1 MVRVLVALGAVVA
14 LSAPSPPTGSN
25 VPAELRLTAE
35 ALGRT
40 QQHGT
45 LLVRVPE
52 KLDFSGGGDIQ
63 QGVRKVLEARKD
75 RYLIVDLTG
84 SRHSGE
90 AGTMLLLLANKRV
103 IPDGSAV
110 DSLQKSGEVL
120 QSQQADLCR
129 GDNAKVCDLL
139 RQKEKLDQ
147 QAIKRQLHSTT
158 SLAPQDQQHAAKLTL
173 PQNQSVTKP
182 PQKGADAQRPTGSG
196 GGPDPTDVLLI
207 ALMALLA
214 LIALAVFKTRRPVV
228 TATTGRPLPP
238 GFLLSGAPTS
248 ADRPSSV
255 PTGTGTGRPRLAV
268 VRRPL
273 DGPVRTAVVRTCLQP
288 QGYVEFDGWLHR
300 ATWAGPPLTPPR
312 PGARV
317 DVVGPESGRLE
328 AFAPGGLGHADG
340 HARGSAPP

>member
-14 LSAPSPPTGSN
+14 LSAPSSPARSS
-25 VPAELRLTAE
+25 VPAELSLTAE

-52 KLDFSGGGDIQ
+52 KLDFSGGDIQ

-90 AGTMLLLLANKRV
+90 AGTMLLLLANERV
-103 IPDGSAV
+103 IPDDLAV
-110 DSLQKSGEVL
+110 ESLQKSGDVL
-120 QSQQADLCR
+120 ESREAAELCR
-129 GDNAKVCDLL
+129 GNNATVCDLL
-139 RQKEKLDQ
+139 RQKGKLDQ
-147 QAIKRQLHSTT
+147 QAIKSHLQSGKA
-158 SLAPQDQQHAAKLTL
+158 SAPQVRQHAAKLTL

-207 ALMALLA
+207 ALVALLA
-214 LIALAVFKTRRPVV
+214 LVALAVYKTRRPVV
-228 TATTGRPLPP
+228 TAGTGRPLPP

-255 PTGTGTGRPRLAV
+255 PTGRPRLAV

-273 DGPVRTAVVRTCLQP
+273 DGPVRTAVVRTCLRP